1 MSFREAL
8 KGNCLTTAM
17 GILPHTSIHAA
28 LELALSLDI
37 PFWPQLPKYSFFEDM
52 YVQVSE
58 HFPGIKVDVEE
69 QRVRLNVEEFYE
81 KLLEYLEKSENEKYL
96 HLSPE
101 YSAVLDAFL
110 ERDLSGFPA
119 IRGQS
124 IGPISFGLKI
134 TDDHLKP
141 IIYNDD
147 VRAFLFEFIAKKM
160 NVQYRQLK
168 EKNANAFVWVD
179 EPGLEI
185 LFGSFTGY
193 SSDRAKKDFLDF
205 LNGVEGPRGVHLC
218 GNPDWSFLLSGLD
231 LDILSVDSFGWGHI
245 FTRYF
250 EEVKAFLEGGSII
263 SWGIVPTLSEEINHE
278 SVDRLVARMESLWDY
293 LAERGI
299 DKKLILDRAW
309 LAPARCCLVNSDGP
323 ASVEKSFAFLREVSL
338 RLREKH
344 NLS

>member
-1 MSFREAL
+1 MSYRGEL
-8 KGNCLTTAM
+8 SGKCMTTAM
-17 GILPHTSIHAA
+17 GILPHTSINEA
-28 LELALSLDI
+28 LRLALSLDI
-37 PFWPQLPKYSFFEDM
+37 PFWPQLPMYSFYEDM

-58 HFPGIKVDVEE
+58 HFPGMTVDEKE
-69 QRVRLNVEEFYE
+69 RRVRLDLGAFYE
-81 KLLEYLEKSENEKYL
+81 GLYEYIEKSSDDSL
-96 HLSPE
+96 FVLSPE

-110 ERDLSGFPA
+110 ERDLSRYPA

-134 TDDHLKP
+134 TDKDMKP
-141 IIYNDD
+141 IIYNND
-147 VRAFLFEFIAKKM
+147 VRSFLYEFIAKKM

-168 EKNANAFVWVD
+168 EKNDHAFVWVD

-193 SSDRAKKDFLDF
+193 PSDRAKIDFMEF
-205 LNGVEGPRGVHLC
+205 LNAVEGPRGVHLC

-250 EEVKAFLEGGSII
+250 DEVKAFLEGGSII
-263 SWGIVPTLSEEINHE
+263 SWGIVPTLTEEVNAE
-278 SVDRLVARMESLWDY
+278 NVDLLVAKLEGLWDY
-293 LAERGI
+293 LVQRGI

-309 LAPARCCLVNSDGP
+309 LAPARCCMVNADGP
-323 ASVEKSFAFLREVSL
+323 DSVEKAFQFLRGVSL
-338 RLREKH
+338 RLRGKY
-344 NLS
+344 NLD